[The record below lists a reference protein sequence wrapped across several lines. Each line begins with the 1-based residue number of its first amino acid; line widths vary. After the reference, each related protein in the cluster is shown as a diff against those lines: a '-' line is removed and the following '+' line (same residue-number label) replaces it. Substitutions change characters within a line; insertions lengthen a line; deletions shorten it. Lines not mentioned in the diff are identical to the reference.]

1 MKSTRITLRQKQENF
16 EKFAQ
21 SNYKAINVMKPTE
34 VFYADFGGGQ
44 KERGT
49 SMQNVD
55 ITNAPSWYDNAE
67 KEIER
72 AMDSIYFQTVF
83 AN

>member
-1 MKSTRITLRQKQENF
+1 
-16 EKFAQ
+16 
-21 SNYKAINVMKPTE
+21 MKPTE

>member
-1 MKSTRITLRQKQENF
+1 
-16 EKFAQ
+16 
-21 SNYKAINVMKPTE
+21 MKPTE

-55 ITNAPSWYDNAE
+55 TTNAPSWYDNAE
-67 KEIER
+67 KEIEKGYGKYLF
-72 AMDSIYFQTVF
+72 SNSLCQLIIIKNT
-83 AN
+83 